1 MSPSHP
7 PSRAPRPRLRSSFA
21 ARPGRVGTSSVVLV
35 ALVFTHWLSAQ
46 SDPASLLP
54 GFGAANPAYLENH
67 RLTLD
72 LGTVDAASYSSDADL
87 ETLLGH
93 FGLARARAQDR
104 PSQAVGAARTVLGQ
118 QSVQTLQLTYRPG
131 ARLQVRLAHHLRARQ
146 YLRYP
151 AALTTL
157 LAHGTAYGVTE
168 PVALDPLVDLF
179 AYQDYSLSLAVRAEA
194 KLQLG
199 LRLHYYTGG
208 AALFTERHRVAVAPS
223 PDGRYYPVATDLR
236 VHTSGLGTQPAR
248 PRRTGPARGAAN
260 RGIGLDFGAVFT
272 PRPGLTISASLQ
284 GMGHIQWL
292 ADARLH
298 RSQGRYQVRGV
309 PYHPNGTEPSTKL
322 GDALE
327 QLSKALEVET
337 EPAPFRTTLPS
348 TAALDLHYTPNA
360 RLETAVSLS
369 GVAYRGRFFP
379 RLRTSVGT
387 HFGNGLRAG
396 LFLSTVNFDQLQVG
410 FQGSVRLGVCSIY
423 LAVDHAPAI
432 LRPLRSRAGGGR
444 LGMRFAF
451 GEVKTD

>member
-1 MSPSHP
+1 MI
-7 PSRAPRPRLRSSFA
+7 PSRSLRLANRLRLCGSYA
-21 ARPGRVGTSSVVLV
+21 ARVGWVGVSLPGLLFLVLTCS
-35 ALVFTHWLSAQ
+35 LTAQ
-46 SDPASLLP
+46 SDHNTLP
-54 GFGAANPAYLENH
+54 IGFGATNPAYLENH

-72 LGTVDAASYSSDADL
+72 LGTVDADVYSSGDNIG
-87 ETLLGH
+87 TLLGY
-93 FGLARARAQDR
+93 FGVVSTTASDH
-104 PSQAVGAARTVLGQ
+104 PSQAASAGQTVLGQ
-118 QSVQTLQLTYRPG
+118 LSLQTFQLTYRPSE
-131 ARLQVRLAHHLRARQ
+131 RLQVRLAHHLRARQ

-157 LAHGTAYGVTE
+157 LAHGATGGSTE
-168 PVALDPLVDLF
+168 PVALDPLVDVF
-179 AYQDYSLSLAVRAEA
+179 AYQDYSLGLAVRAEA

-223 PDGRYYPVATDLR
+223 PDGRYHPVATDLR
-236 VHTSGLGTQPAR
+236 VRTSGLGAQLAR
-248 PRRTGPARGAAN
+248 PRRTGHASDAAN
-260 RGIGLDFGAVFT
+260 RGFGLDFGAVFT
-272 PRPGLTISASLQ
+272 PRPGLTISAALQ

-309 PYHPNGTEPSTKL
+309 PYHPNGTEPGTKL

-327 QLSKALEVET
+327 QLTKALEVET
-337 EPAPFRTTLPS
+337 EQAPFRTTLPT
-348 TAALDLHYTPNA
+348 TATLDVYHAPNP
-360 RLETAVSLS
+360 RLETALSLS

-396 LFLSTVNFDQLQVG
+396 LLVSTVNFDQLQVG
-410 FQGSVRLGVCSIY
+410 FQGTVRLGVCSIY

-432 LRPLRSRAGGGR
+432 FRPLRSRAGGGR

-451 GEVKTD
+451 GEVKAD